1 MRLNHFIRLLTLLAF
16 ALFGGALP
24 VAASG
29 DHVVICGADGAPRI
43 VAYDFETGT
52 PVETEIA
59 EPECQD
65 CFGIAPILIAAP
77 SPVRGDEAGGRK
89 LFLSA
94 ATPMSRRPSGLPSA
108 RAPPSLIM

>member
-1 MRLNHFIRLLTLLAF
+1 MRLNKFIQLITLLAF

-29 DHVVICGADGAPRI
+29 DHVVICGADGVKRI
-43 VAYDFETGT
+43 VAFDFETGT
-52 PVETEIA
+52 PIEVEIA

-65 CFGIAPILIAAP
+65 CFGIAPILIASP
-77 SPVRGDEAGGRK
+77 SFIKTDETDRRAWLIRE
-89 LFLSA
+89 A
-94 ATPMSRRPSGLPSA
+94 ASMSRRPDARPSA